1 MPASDG
7 AGARTTWHG
16 TLTFRLAWLV
26 NGIVVLVLSV
36 FGFVDAQRE
45 RHLHL
50 RIERERLREQA
61 GVLLAARTHFE
72 DVAEFQHF
80 VDMFCREM
88 HTEASPGHHIV
99 LLDRDRNVIARAH
112 ERSDAELERRMVEA
126 ADASVGGS
134 SHAGGMYVAVSL
146 TSAASERAV
155 VTQSLALVESI
166 LRAQWTS
173 RAVSLAVLGLAL
185 FAVNGLALLV
195 WVRRPLGHLVRGVGA
210 IGRGELSTRVSSS
223 GSDELRT
230 LAGGFNQ
237 MAASLERVERARRA
251 ELRHA
256 ADIQSRLLPH
266 LERTHRGYEIA
277 ALFRPADSV
286 GGDLYDVIELP
297 DGSLLLALLDV
308 SGHGV
313 AAALHTAL
321 LRTVLHYE
329 ARAGKSVG
337 DIMRTMNDEF
347 VQVVAGTGEFATCVL
362 VRLAANNGTGEWANA
377 GHDPPVIV
385 RSDSGVESLEGGGLP
400 LGVAAGTTYDAHAI
414 SLDRDVRLVLYTDGT
429 HEAANARGELFG
441 RPRLF
446 ASLASASPP
455 TPAETL
461 RSALS
466 EIEQYT
472 GNRVFGDDV
481 TLLCLALRPE

>member
-26 NGIVVLVLSV
+26 NGIVVLILTV
-36 FGFVDAQRE
+36 FGVVDAQRE
-45 RHLHL
+45 RDLHL

-112 ERSDAELERRMVEA
+112 ERSDADLERSMVET
-126 ADASVGGS
+126 ADAS
-134 SHAGGMYVAVSL
+134 AGGFSYAGGKYVAVGL
-146 TSAASERAV
+146 TSSFGERAV

-173 RAVSLAVLGLAL
+173 RAVSLAVLALAL
-185 FAVNGLALLV
+185 FAVNGLALLF

-210 IGRGELSTRVSSS
+210 VGRGELSTRVSSS

-256 ADIQSRLLPH
+256 ADIQSRLLPRLDGIH
-266 LERTHRGYEIA
+266 GGCEIA

-337 DIMRTMNDEF
+337 DILCTMNDEL

-362 VRLAANNGTGEWANA
+362 VRLDTDSGTGEWADA

-385 RSDSGVESLEGGGLP
+385 WAHGRVESLEGGGLP
-400 LGVAAGTTYDAHAI
+400 LGVVPGAAYDAHPI
-414 SLDRDVRLVLYTDGT
+414 SLDRDARLVLYTDGA

-441 RPRLF
+441 RQRLF
-446 ASLASASPP
+446 ESLASGSPP

-461 RSALS
+461 QSALS
-466 EIEQYT
+466 EIEQFT

-481 TLLCLALRPE
+481 TLLCLALRRA